1 MSKVAGGPRK
11 PLRKWTT
18 MNLSKW
24 IVFAMTTVALA
35 LVGCSKNQATVD
47 TAPVEKSFASA
58 EPTTKTTAE
67 KAVSAI
73 KAGNYTL
80 ALSELKTLAGKA
92 KLTPEQQQAIKDV
105 MAQAQQAIAD
115 LATKAQK
122 EAGKAV
128 DNLQKSLP
136 K

>member
-1 MSKVAGGPRK
+1 
-11 PLRKWTT
+11 

-24 IVFAMTTVALA
+24 IVFTMVAAVLA
-35 LVGCSKNQATVD
+35 FVGCSKNSSTVD

-58 EPTTKTTAE
+58 EPATKTTAD

-73 KAGNYTL
+73 KAGDYTS
-80 ALSELKTLAGKA
+80 ALNELKTLAGNA

-105 MAQAQQAIAD
+105 MAQVQKAITDMAG
-115 LATKAQK
+115 KAQG

-128 DNLQKSLP
+128 DNVQKSLP

>member
-1 MSKVAGGPRK
+1 
-11 PLRKWTT
+11 
-18 MNLSKW
+18 MNLSKL
-24 IVFAMTTVALA
+24 IVLAMTATALA
-35 LVGCSKNQATVD
+35 FLGCSKNQSSVD

-58 EPTTKTTAE
+58 EPTTKTTAD
-67 KAVSAI
+67 KAVSAV
-73 KAGNYTL
+73 KAGDYTT
-80 ALSELKTLAGKA
+80 ALSELKTLASNA

-105 MAQAQQAIAD
+105 MAQVQKAVADMATQAQG
-115 LATKAQK
+115 